1 MLVTMSKITA
11 IIGSPR
17 KNGNC
22 EAIVAKMVET
32 AEAAGNTVDVFRI
45 NEIDAKGCQACMGCK
60 KKPGICIRKD
70 GMTPVLESVRDAD
83 SLILATP
90 DYFGMSSA
98 QFRIF
103 QDRTYGFIG
112 PDFKCMITPKKF
124 VTITTC
130 GGGLEGAQKISEG
143 IATSMVNYFKCDSI
157 GDITYSEAQCGPA
170 KDNAEVMAKAEE
182 LAKKL

>member
-1 MLVTMSKITA
+1 MATMSKITA

-22 EAIVAKMVET
+22 EAIVAKMIET
-32 AEAAGNTVDVFRI
+32 VEAAGNTVDVFRI

-90 DYFGMSSA
+90 DYFGMSTA

-103 QDRTYGFIG
+103 QDRMYGFIA
-112 PDFKCMITPKKF
+112 PEFKSMLTPKKF
-124 VTITTC
+124 VTVVTC
-130 GGGLEGAQKISEG
+130 GGGFEGAKKISDDITG
-143 IATSMVNYFKCDSI
+143 TMVNYFKCDSI

-170 KDNAEVMAKAEE
+170 KDNADVMAKAEE